1 MQIMKTD
8 CNLISLA
15 LHPHLPI
22 TFLEFLLKIQLL
34 QQLDLLLA
42 QGLDK
47 QPSSSQEEGISHQ

>member
-22 TFLEFLLKIQLL
+22 TFLESLLKIQLL
-34 QQLDLLLA
+34 QQLDPLLA